1 MKNTA
6 KSPTN
11 TRNTLAAFVPSK
23 VEVKWGH
30 MASNLVSANGI
41 GASGHSGHMG
51 NMMGHSG
58 PGGNGSNGGGGAMSF
73 NHSNQ
78 NRVTHVPAAS
88 NDIHSNTN
96 GHHSNGKYNNGGPPL
111 NQSRDQANT
120 SQHKGEKKK
129 QNRQAFNKNTFATP
143 VDDPV
148 MDMDFDFEKNL
159 ALFDKQAIW
168 NEIDAIQKPD
178 VVSSSSN
185 INNCTNVQTNNK

>member
-11 TRNTLAAFVPSK
+11 TRNALAAFVPSK

-30 MASNLVSANGI
+30 MASNVATANGI
-41 GASGHSGHMG
+41 GLGGHSG
-51 NMMGHSG
+51 N
-58 PGGNGSNGGGGAMSF
+58 NGSGGGGMNI

-78 NRVTHVPAAS
+78 NRITHVPAAA

-96 GHHSNGKYNNGGPPL
+96 GNNSNGKYNNGGLPM
-111 NQSRDQANT
+111 NQQAST
-120 SQHKGEKKK
+120 SQHKGDKKK

-148 MDMDFDFEKNL
+148 MDVEFDFEKNL

-178 VVSSSSN
+178 VETFTVHIAHTTHTRAHTHTVN
-185 INNCTNVQTNNK
+185 